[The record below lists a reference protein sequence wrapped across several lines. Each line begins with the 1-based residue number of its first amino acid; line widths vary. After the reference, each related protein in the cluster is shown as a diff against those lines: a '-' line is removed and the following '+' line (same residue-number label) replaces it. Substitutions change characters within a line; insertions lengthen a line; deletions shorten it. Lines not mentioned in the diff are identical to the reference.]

1 MSKHIVKMYNKIDA
15 EINKASSNKVTKN
28 TGLIPKRDTPTEDS
42 DVVHYIKQLRKMRED
57 NNGTK

>member
-1 MSKHIVKMYNKIDA
+1 MYNKIDA